1 MQTAFT
7 PPPPSQPFVNLKAR
21 ATIGA
26 KFFLL
31 FTLAV
36 LMSLPGFYLNS
47 LANDRAAARG
57 VAASDSSTAA
67 QQPHTVLGIRL
78 ADSYRST
85 QRSLKYITLFLGLVF
100 LTYFI
105 FEMTTGKSVHLGQ
118 YALVGVAQTIFYL
131 LLLSLSERPHIG
143 FDLAFLIAG
152 AATVLLFSLN
162 TEWVFA
168 SRRLGLRAL
177 AVFSLLYSFI
187 YVLLRLE
194 DYALLIGASAAFIAV
209 AATMYFT
216 RSIDWYSAGGNPS
229 TPPTAPTPAPIF
241 RDSIL
246 E

>member
-1 MQTAFT
+1 MYPVHPPQPAFAT
-7 PPPPSQPFVNLKAR
+7 LKAR
-21 ATIGA
+21 ATIGS

-31 FTLAV
+31 FALAI
-36 LMSLPGFYLNS
+36 LMSIPGFYLNS

-57 VAASDSSTAA
+57 ATTTYQASGAPIE
-67 QQPHTVLGIRL
+67 PHTVLGIRL

-105 FEMTTGKSVHLGQ
+105 FEMTTGKRVHLGQ

-131 LLLSLSERPHIG
+131 LLLSLAERPHIG

-152 AATVLLFSLN
+152 AATVGLFSIN

-168 SRRLGLRAL
+168 SRRLAVRAL
-177 AVFSLLYSFI
+177 VVFSLLYSFI

-194 DYALLIGASAAFIAV
+194 DYALLIGAAASFFAV
-209 AATMYFT
+209 AATMYVT
-216 RSIDWYSAGGNPS
+216 RTVDWYSAGPAHPAPPS
-229 TPPTAPTPAPIF
+229 TAATPTPTF

-246 E
+246 S